1 MTRFAI
7 ILLFVLFWVACSSD
21 DVSNDLSSSE
31 KITVSSLTGFSQKGP
46 FVAGSSIKLYEL
58 DQENLQQTGRSFS
71 GKIIGND
78 GSYSFLNVALD
89 SRYALIEAS
98 GYFLNEITGNSSKGP
113 ITLNAISDLMDRKNA
128 NVNLLTHLEY
138 ERVLYL
144 VEKGNSFSM
153 AKQQAESEVLSAF
166 GIQGEFNS
174 AEDLNIFGEEDEN
187 AALLAMSILLI
198 RNLDEGK
205 FVEELSKI
213 ALDIAVDGSWDD
225 EATKREITEW
235 LYWHNEDSD
244 WPIIRSYI
252 ASWGFGTI
260 PDFEKYLK
268 NFRKLHPYFGECS
281 LDAEG
286 KVITTLDDIS
296 ALCENGNWR
305 IGDKQELLMASLKEC
320 SKDREGEVI
329 VKTPETTFEQENPI
343 EFVCKNGIWN
353 SMTIESDTGKADV
366 YDTFMWD
373 SGKDGDCRYGN
384 VSRSAYKYDSSAKKW
399 IQTNELCWDYPKEFY
414 LNPHLVYDSIVD
426 KRDGKV
432 YKTIKIGDQ
441 TWMAENLNYADSVNT
456 PSLRGNSRCYDD
468 DPKKCEVIGRLYTW
482 AAAIDSVKLASDMQ
496 NPQYCGNV
504 DVDLNLLYSGNPIC
518 ELPEKT
524 QGICPDGWHL
534 PSFGEISVLTNSEAG
549 LMRSVS
555 FGSFIFDWKLN
566 PDAYDCCE
574 INASGLSLLPNY
586 PKNPFNIGINGYDS
600 LPSPTASFWTTAST
614 YSGSKEVFVFCEI
627 GDILIDCSVFLDHL
641 SDAMYEPIRCIK
653 D

>member
-7 ILLFVLFWVACSSD
+7 IFVVCTVLVACSSD
-21 DVSNDLSSSE
+21 NVSNDLSSSE

-46 FVAGSSIKLYEL
+46 FVAGSSIRLYEL

-198 RNLDEGK
+198 RNLNEGE

-235 LYWHNEDSD
+235 LYWHNEDFD
-244 WPIIRSYI
+244 WPRIRSYI

-260 PDFEKYLK
+260 PGFEKYLK

-305 IGDKQELLMASLKEC
+305 IGDKQELLMASLEEC
-320 SKDREGEVI
+320 SKDREGEVL
-329 VKTPETTFEQENPI
+329 VKTPETTFGQENPI
-343 EFVCKNGIWN
+343 AFVCKNGIWN
-353 SMTIESDTGKADV
+353 SMTIESDTGKADD

-373 SGKDGDCRYGN
+373 SGKDGDCRYGD

-414 LNPHLVYDSIVD
+414 LNPHLVYDSIID
-426 KRDGKV
+426 NRDGKV
-432 YKTIKIGDQ
+432 YKTIKIGEQ

-482 AAAIDSVKLASDMQ
+482 MAAIDSLKLANDE
-496 NPQYCGNV
+496 
-504 DVDLNLLYSGNPIC
+504 NLLLVCGDGASCDSLSKG
-518 ELPEKT
+518 LQFV
-524 QGICPDGWHL
+524 QGICPKGFHL
-534 PSFGEISVLTNSEAG
+534 PSPDEFEKLVEAHFQNTS
-549 LMRSVS
+549 LLS
-555 FGSFIFDWKLN
+555 
-566 PDAYDCCE
+566 
-574 INASGLSLLPNY
+574 INAWHRPDLYQDDTNVSGFSLIP
-586 PKNPFNIGINGYDS
+586 YDHDRQS
-600 LPSPTASFWTTAST
+600 ALFWETETYFSNDMEILLAGCGAGVT
-614 YSGSKEVFVFCEI
+614 IDIYCDGYSGSYY
-627 GDILIDCSVFLDHL
+627 
-641 SDAMYEPIRCIK
+641 SDRSLYPIRCIK

>member
-1 MTRFAI
+1 MTRSAI
-7 ILLFVLFWVACSSD
+7 IFVVCTVLVACSSD
-21 DVSNDLSSSE
+21 NVSNDLSSSE

-46 FVAGSSIKLYEL
+46 FVAGSSIRLYEL

-98 GYFLNEITGNSSKGP
+98 GYFLNEITGNLSNGP

-198 RNLDEGK
+198 RNLNEGE

-235 LYWHNEDSD
+235 LYWHNEDFD

-260 PDFEKYLK
+260 PGFEKYLK

-286 KVITTLDDIS
+286 EVVTTLDDIS

-320 SKDREGEVI
+320 SKDREGEVL
-329 VKTPETTFEQENPI
+329 VKTPERTFGPPENPI

-384 VSRSAYKYDSSAKKW
+384 VSKSAYRYDSSTQKW
-399 IQTNELCWDYPKEFY
+399 EHSDELCWNYPKEIY
-414 LNPHLVYDSIVD
+414 LNPNLEYDSIVD
-426 KRDGKV
+426 DRDGKV
-432 YKTIKIGDQ
+432 YKTIKIGEQ

-482 AAAIDSVKLASDMQ
+482 MAAIDSVRLARDENLTLVCENNATCDSLSKKL
-496 NPQYCGNV
+496 
-504 DVDLNLLYSGNPIC
+504 
-518 ELPEKT
+518 KFT
-524 QGICPDGWHL
+524 RGICPNGWHL
-534 PSFGEISVLTNSEAG
+534 PSSSESHKLFGKEDYEEEITGHLISSYAWNRFDFYHKDETNESG
-549 LMRSVS
+549 FSL
-555 FGSFIFDWKLN
+555 I
-566 PDAYDCCE
+566 PYDRQFALFWE
-574 INASGLSLLPNY
+574 TDDISSGLESMEIWLAGCDFHGLNLYCKSSGYGSYYSDRSLY
-586 PKNPFNIGINGYDS
+586 
-600 LPSPTASFWTTAST
+600 
-614 YSGSKEVFVFCEI
+614 
-627 GDILIDCSVFLDHL
+627 
-641 SDAMYEPIRCIK
+641 PIRCIK